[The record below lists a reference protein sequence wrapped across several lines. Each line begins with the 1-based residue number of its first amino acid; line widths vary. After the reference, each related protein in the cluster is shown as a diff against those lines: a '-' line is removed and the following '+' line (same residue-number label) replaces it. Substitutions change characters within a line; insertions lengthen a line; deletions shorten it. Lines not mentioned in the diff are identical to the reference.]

1 VSEYLAIGRVRRRSA
16 GMARALIGLAAG
28 LAAVGVVP
36 GWPAAASPVAARVAL
51 PSPVPAWPAQAG
63 ATDTGPAGPGVVLH
77 IRVYLTGRSAQ
88 GEARFAAA
96 ASEPGNPGYGKYL
109 TPAGFEARFGPS
121 PAQATAV
128 RQWAASQAL
137 TVTGSTPHYIALTG
151 PAPAISRALGTSI
164 HSYTST
170 GGLTG
175 YAPVTG
181 MSVPASVGGD
191 ITTVVGL
198 DSYSYPAPDPARATH
213 HPALARSRAAG
224 TAPAPAATYSCSSWW
239 GQHAS
244 AIPKAEGHT
253 SAPDAVCGYT
263 PQQLRSAYGVSAGS
277 GQGATIAIVLDG
289 DLTTMRASAD
299 RFFAAHHLPGFTPGQ
314 YTQNFGPGFTASCGS
329 QSANVPEEPLDVETA
344 HILAPDAKIVY
355 VAANCSD
362 NQTLQEEDFLDA
374 QTRIVDH
381 HLADVETNSFSITE
395 SAYTPAMAAAWTQIF
410 EQGAAEGIGF
420 DFNSG
425 DGGDNVYGP
434 GIAPSVDFPASDPWA
449 TAVGGTTLE
458 IGKTGTQTGDL
469 GWGDTSTQENKAG
482 TGYLQAPPGQ
492 FQEGSTGGRSDLFPE
507 PAYQRGVV
515 PASLATAG
523 GTRPAGREVPD
534 IAADASP
541 MTGWLIGY
549 TPPGGRYTQTL
560 EAGTSGASPIIAALE
575 ADAKQGAGH
584 AIGFANPLLYDLR
597 DSAAIQD
604 IRAAPSAALVLAPD
618 CFNSTRQPSAQPCL
632 TTLGLD
638 SSLHETPGYDDVTG
652 LGAPTSHFITTLAKG
667 ASTCSGP
674 AARPRHTLDL
684 SS

>member
-1 VSEYLAIGRVRRRSA
+1 MSKHLAITPARLPTP
-16 GMARALIGLAAG
+16 GMARALIAVAVG
-28 LAAVGVVP
+28 LAAVGTLA
-36 GWPAAASPVAARVAL
+36 GWSAAASPAAARVAL

-63 ATDTGPAGPGVVLH
+63 AKDTGPAGPGVTLH
-77 IRVYLTGRSAQ
+77 IRVYLTGRSAPA
-88 GEARFAAA
+88 EARFAIA
-96 ASEPGNPGYGKYL
+96 ASEPGNAGYGKYL
-109 TPAGFEARFGPS
+109 TPAQFRVRFGPS
-121 PAQATAV
+121 PAQASAV
-128 RQWAASQAL
+128 RRWAVSQAL

-151 PAPAISRALGTSI
+151 SAPAISTALGTSI
-164 HSYTST
+164 HSYTNAD
-170 GGLTG
+170 GLTG

-181 MSVPASVGGD
+181 MSVPASVGDD
-191 ITTVVGL
+191 IATVVGL
-198 DSYSYPAPDPARATH
+198 DSYSYPAADPARNTD
-213 HPALARSRAAG
+213 PPKRARSRAPG
-224 TAPAPAATYSCSSWW
+224 TASAPAATYACSSWW

-244 AIPKAEGHT
+244 SIPKAEGHT

-263 PQQLRSAYGVSAGS
+263 PQQLRSAYGVSADS
-277 GQGATIAIVLDG
+277 GKGATIAIVLNG
-289 DLTTMRASAD
+289 HLTTMQASAD
-299 RFFAAHHLPGFTPGQ
+299 RFFAAHHLPGFAPGQ
-314 YTQNFGPGFTASCGS
+314 YTENFGPGFTASCGS
-329 QSANVPEEPLDVETA
+329 EAANVPEEPLDVETV

-355 VAANCSD
+355 VAANCADD

-374 QTRIVDH
+374 QTRIVDC
-381 HLADVETNSFSITE
+381 HLADVETNSFSIVE

-425 DGGDNVYGP
+425 DGGDNTYGS

-458 IGKTGTQTGDL
+458 IGKTGTVTGDL
-469 GWGDTSTQENKAG
+469 GWGDTGTQENKAG
-482 TGYLQAPPGQ
+482 TGYLQAPPGP

-523 GTRPAGREVPD
+523 GTRRAGREVPD

-549 TPPGGRYTQTL
+549 TPPGGRYTQIL
-560 EAGTSGASPIIAALE
+560 EGGTSGASPIVAALE
-575 ADAKQGAGH
+575 ADAKQPAGH

-597 DSAAIQD
+597 DSVGIQD

-618 CFNSTRQPSAQPCL
+618 CFNSTQLPSAQPCL

-652 LGAPTSHFITTLAKG
+652 IGAPNSHFIATLAKG
-667 ASTCSGP
+667 V
-674 AARPRHTLDL
+674 
-684 SS
+684 